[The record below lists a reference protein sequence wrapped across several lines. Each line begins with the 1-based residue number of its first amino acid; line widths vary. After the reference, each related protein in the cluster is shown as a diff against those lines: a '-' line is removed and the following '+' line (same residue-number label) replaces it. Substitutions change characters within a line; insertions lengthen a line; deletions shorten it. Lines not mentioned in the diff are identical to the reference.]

1 MEIKPKIGI
10 DNLKFGM
17 SQKEMFEVLGSHDRK
32 RVDQDDDEQL
42 LLEYFS
48 LKLRLTVYLNEKFRL
63 GYMRT
68 SNPDL
73 TFNGHKIIGSDI
85 EFAKNE
91 IFGEIIKDWEI
102 EEYDFFITHSNDEF
116 WLTLDVEY
124 GTVTNVELGVTFK
137 NEEEYNWPE

>member
-17 SQKEMFEVLGSHDRK
+17 SQKEIFEVLGSHDRK

-73 TFNGHKIIGSDI
+73 TFNGHKIIGSAI

-91 IFGEIIKDWEI
+91 IFGKIIKDWEI

>member
-1 MEIKPKIGI
+1 VELKPKIGV

-17 SQKEMFEVLGSHDRK
+17 TQKEIFEVLGSHDRK
-32 RVDQDDDEQL
+32 KVDQDDDEQL

-63 GYMRT
+63 GYIRT

-73 TFNGHKIIGSDI
+73 TYNGLKIIGSNI
-85 EFAKNE
+85 EFAKKE
-91 IFGEIIKDWEI
+91 IFGELIKDWEI
-102 EEYDFFITHSNDEF
+102 EEYDFFNTHSNDEY

-124 GTVTNVELGVTFK
+124 GTDTNVELGVTFK
-137 NEEEYNWPE
+137 NEVEYNWPD